1 MAPEVKGE
9 LGGEQAPPSARG
21 PRPAPTPRPAVRALG
36 LPPGS
41 CGRGAGSGSPAIC
54 AAGRRACF
62 LLSGWWLRGLRRLPL
77 ASEALPSGGL
87 ALPPVRAAGMHS
99 DAASQRLGR
108 ISQPRS
114 GAQRRERRGA
124 GESSRAPGCGGRGGE
139 ETPVPGRAPPT
150 PAPGELADPWAECAA
165 RGGAFRPLGKILSG
179 PAGSGRENSL

>member
-1 MAPEVKGE
+1 MTLAPEVKGE
-9 LGGEQAPPSARG
+9 LGGEQAPPSAPG
-21 PRPAPTPRPAVRALG
+21 PRPAPTARPAVRALG
-36 LPPGS
+36 LLPGS

-99 DAASQRLGR
+99 DAAWQRLGR

-114 GAQRRERRGA
+114 TPERSGVRGEEPGKVAEPLAVGAGAGRRPLSRGGRRRPLRRGN
-124 GESSRAPGCGGRGGE
+124 SRTPGQSVPRRVAPF
-139 ETPVPGRAPPT
+139 A
-150 PAPGELADPWAECAA
+150 LW
-165 RGGAFRPLGKILSG
+165 
-179 PAGSGRENSL
+179 ENTKQTCR